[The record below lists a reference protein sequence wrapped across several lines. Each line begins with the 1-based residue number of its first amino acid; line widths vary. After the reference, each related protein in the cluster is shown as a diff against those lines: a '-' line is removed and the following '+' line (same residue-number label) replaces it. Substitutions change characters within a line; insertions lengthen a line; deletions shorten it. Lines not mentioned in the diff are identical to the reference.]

1 MAAYILAVCGAV
13 LLATL
18 VTILLPDGKIG
29 KFING
34 ILRLFCVLILM
45 LPIYNLVDQW
55 RKDGFSATT
64 NGKIELDN
72 SFLEHNYAIWAEE
85 KKAQIQKVV
94 EEEFKIVVAVSMQWT
109 YLREQFIVQKV
120 EIKIESF
127 GIIPVDEHIY
137 TIQQVQ
143 KRVAKIVNTEVVVY
157 GK

>member
-1 MAAYILAVCGAV
+1 MSAYILAVCGAV
-13 LLATL
+13 LIATL
-18 VTILLPDGKIG
+18 VNILLPEGSVG

-34 ILRLFCVLILM
+34 ILRVFCVFILM
-45 LPIYNLVDQW
+45 LPIYNLFTEW
-55 RKDGFSATT
+55 KEDGFSPTT

-72 SFLEHNYAIWAEE
+72 NFLQHNYAIWAVE
-85 KKAQIQKVV
+85 KEKQIKEVI
-94 EEEFKIVVAVSMQWT
+94 ETEFKIDVTIAVNWT
-109 YLREQFIVQKV
+109 YARQEFIVHKI

-143 KRVAKIVNTEVVVY
+143 KRVQKIVNTEVVVY